1 MYYYLIQDGYEA
13 GNGSYSYELPA
24 SQTSDV
30 TDMRLGSNI
39 GIPGYWV
46 MKINKGSV
54 KLPPGEVELEL
65 MFIST

>member
-1 MYYYLIQDGYEA
+1 MSYYLLQVGYEA

-30 TDMRLGSNI
+30 TDMRFGSNI
-39 GIPGYWV
+39 GMPGYWV
-46 MKINKGSV
+46 MKIEEGSV

-65 MFIST
+65 MFISS